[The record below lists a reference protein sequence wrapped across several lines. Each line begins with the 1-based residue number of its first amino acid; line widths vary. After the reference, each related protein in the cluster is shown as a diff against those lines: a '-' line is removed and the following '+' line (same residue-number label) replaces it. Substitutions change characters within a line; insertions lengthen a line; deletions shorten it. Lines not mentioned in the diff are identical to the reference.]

1 MQIKAKFSA
10 GFYEEES
17 REIRV
22 PPDKKR
28 LWAVLLDLLLEFDRV
43 CRENGIKYMI
53 DGGTLLGAVRH
64 GGFIPWDDDI
74 DVIMLR
80 EEYDKLNKIASEKFS
95 SPYFWQ
101 TYKTDRDHGRGF
113 ARLRNSSTTYIP
125 RYEMEGDKPIFKHN
139 QGVLI
144 DVFVCDNVPDDDGV
158 RAKFLDRLYS
168 VQSDVWRMRAQV
180 RRKWTLGLFLRLPEL
195 IRKIRYETLCRCL
208 GIESVEKK
216 VGVLDKMAQEY
227 NEIKTRCVS
236 HLTYCSD
243 RKERLCILFPRY
255 FLEDLTGIEFEGY
268 KFPATRHA
276 DEYLTLVY
284 GNWRKHV
291 VASNAPGGIFIDLD
305 NSYTK
310 YVKD

>member
-1 MQIKAKFSA
+1 MQIKTKFSPE
-10 GFYEEES
+10 FYKEEG

-22 PPDKKR
+22 SPDKKR

-43 CRENGIKYMI
+43 CRKNDIKYMI

-80 EEYDKLNKIASEKFS
+80 EEYDKLNKIASEQFS

-101 TYKTDRDHGRGF
+101 TYKTDQDHGRGF
-113 ARLRNSSTTYIP
+113 ARLRNGSTTYIP
-125 RYEMEGDKPIFKHN
+125 RYEMEGEKPVFCHN

-144 DVFVCDNVPDDDGV
+144 DVFICDNVPDDDGV
-158 RAKFLDRLYS
+158 RTKFLDRLYS
-168 VQSDVWRMRAQV
+168 LQSDVWRIRAQV
-180 RRKWTLGLFLRLPEL
+180 RRKWTLGVFLRLPEM
-195 IRKIRYETLCRCL
+195 IRKFRYEILCRCL

-216 VGVLDKMAQEY
+216 VAALDKKAQEY
-227 NEIKTRCVS
+227 NEIQTCNVS
-236 HLTYCSD
+236 HLTFCSD
-243 RKERLCILFPRY
+243 KKDHQCILFPRY
-255 FLEDLTGIEFEGY
+255 FLEDLTEIEFEGY
-268 KFPATRHA
+268 KFPATRYA

-291 VASNAPGGIFIDLD
+291 VSSNAPGGIFIDLD

-310 YVKD
+310 YLQ